1 VKLPNLRSDG
11 GGAARKPPKI
21 LENIYR
27 DLRDRRLLSIAIVL
41 VLAIIAVPFLVKGDS
56 DDGGTAGSTAVAL
69 APLEGTEVLD
79 PAVLAEEP
87 VLRDFRKRLDTYR
100 ERNPF
105 EQQMTGTPASLDD
118 LSAEEDGGG
127 TAVDGGG
134 SSEDISVDDLTGVD
148 TGEIDTGEIGSDD
161 GGSAPPVPD
170 PSDPDP
176 VEPAEPPETTL
187 VTTRID
193 VRMGTVGDTKK
204 IKNVKPLD
212 FLPER
217 RGAVVEFVAGDFD
230 LTRAIFIVSPDVLL
244 SEGDGKCAPSPQQC
258 DFLALDVGQEHS
270 FQYDG
275 ERYRM
280 KLLDVYLHEEP
291 LKDDEEPS
299 SKAAERGFDVAQAG
313 RLVGG

>member
-1 VKLPNLRSDG
+1 MKLPTLRSEG
-11 GGAARKPPKI
+11 GGAKRTPPKI
-21 LENIYR
+21 FENIYR

-56 DDGGTAGSTAVAL
+56 EDAGTAGSAGVTL
-69 APLEGTEVLD
+69 APLEGAEVLD

-100 ERNPF
+100 ARNPF
-105 EQQMTGTPASLDD
+105 EQQLTGTPESLED
-118 LSAEEDGGG
+118 LSAEESEGG
-127 TAVDGGG
+127 TTVDSGDG
-134 SSEDISVDDLTGVD
+134 STEDISVDDLTGVE
-148 TGEIDTGEIGSDD
+148 TGDIGSGGADD

-170 PSDPDP
+170 PADPEP
-176 VEPAEPPETTL
+176 VEPAEPPKTTL

-204 IKNVKPLD
+204 IKDVKPLD

-217 RGAVVEFVAGDFD
+217 RGAVVEFVAADFD
-230 LTRAIFIVSPDVLL
+230 LTRAVFIVSPDVLL

-291 LKDDEEPS
+291 LEEDQEPS
-299 SKAAERGFDVAQAG
+299 SKAERGFDVAQAG